1 MRKLPAAA
9 LPDIDDEVFKQRL
22 APLARA
28 VLPAG
33 PERTLPDGGA
43 GSPAGQDSG
52 VPDTR
57 HAGPSGDGKG
67 RPPIPQVP
75 APAVVGAPRP
85 TRGPRRGVEFLLPE
99 QVMVALKTEAAQRG
113 TSMSVRVL
121 EMLRDTRYPVRDQDV
136 INLRKLPRK
145 RGRRFRAAQ
154 AAGSIVPGGLGRRA
168 RAGEVGRADMGRRAL
183 RARPWGPWSRG
194 TRPSCWF

>member
-1 MRKLPAAA
+1 MRKPPAAA

-33 PERTLPDGGA
+33 PERAPLNVNSGYLA
-43 GSPAGQDSG
+43 GRSIG

-57 HAGPSGDGKG
+57 YTGMSEKKG
-67 RPPIPQVP
+67 GELITPQAP
-75 APAVVGAPRP
+75 APPVVAAPRP

-99 QVMVALKTEAAQRG
+99 QVVIALKTEAAQRG

-121 EMLRDTRYPVRDQDV
+121 EILRDAGYPVSDQDF
-136 INLRKLPRK
+136 IDLRKLPRK
-145 RGRRFRAAQ
+145 
-154 AAGSIVPGGLGRRA
+154 
-168 RAGEVGRADMGRRAL
+168 
-183 RARPWGPWSRG
+183 
-194 TRPSCWF
+194 

>member
-33 PERTLPDGGA
+33 PGRTVPGVDA

-52 VPDTR
+52 VPDIR
-57 HAGPSGDGKG
+57 HAGLSDDGSG
-67 RPPIPQVP
+67 RPSIPQVP
-75 APAVVGAPRP
+75 APAAVGAPRP

-99 QVMVALKTEAAQRG
+99 QVVVALKTEAAQRG

-121 EMLRDTRYPVRDQDV
+121 EILRDAGYPVRDQDF
-136 INLRKLPRK
+136 IDLRKLPRK
-145 RGRRFRAAQ
+145 
-154 AAGSIVPGGLGRRA
+154 
-168 RAGEVGRADMGRRAL
+168 
-183 RARPWGPWSRG
+183 
-194 TRPSCWF
+194 